1 MVIGFFG
8 CFGVGSLSY
17 NIFDRCAIPVIDDF
31 LLLIKDDRNQNTC
44 LAFTVEN
51 IEKEYDR
58 VLLLGVKIIEPLT
71 KRPWGAVNM
80 NFYDPDND
88 LIYFRQFH
96 DGEV

>member
-1 MVIGFFG
+1 M
-8 CFGVGSLSY
+8 
-17 NIFDRCAIPVIDDF
+17 
-31 LLLIKDDRNQNTC
+31 
-44 LAFTVEN
+44 EN